1 MNIII
6 RSETENDYGEITK
19 INDLAFGQS
28 EEGLLVEKLRLNP
41 NFIKDLSLV
50 AEIDKKVIG
59 HILFFPIKI
68 EKGET
73 TFDSLAL
80 APMSV
85 LPEFQKKGVGSK
97 LVSKGLKATEKFG
110 HKSVIVLG
118 HENYYPK
125 FGFVPTSKWKIK
137 SPFEVPDEVFMAI
150 ELKEDD
156 LKGVSGVVKYPK
168 EFDEVS

>member
-1 MNIII
+1 MNIIV
-6 RSETENDYGEITK
+6 RQETENDYSEITK
-19 INDLAFGQS
+19 VNDLAFGQPG
-28 EEGLLVEKLRLNP
+28 EGLLVESLRLNTD
-41 NFIKDLSLV
+41 FIKDLSLV

-73 TFDSLAL
+73 THDSLAL

-85 LPEFQKKGVGSK
+85 LPEFQKKGIGSK
-97 LVSKGLKATEKFG
+97 LVTEGLKIAKELS
-110 HKSVIVLG
+110 HESVIVLG

-125 FGFVPTSKWKIK
+125 FGFVPASKWGIK
-137 SPFEVPDEVFMAI
+137 SPFEVPDEVFLAL
-150 ELKEDD
+150 ELKEDG
-156 LKGVSGVVKYPK
+156 LKNVSGIVKYPK